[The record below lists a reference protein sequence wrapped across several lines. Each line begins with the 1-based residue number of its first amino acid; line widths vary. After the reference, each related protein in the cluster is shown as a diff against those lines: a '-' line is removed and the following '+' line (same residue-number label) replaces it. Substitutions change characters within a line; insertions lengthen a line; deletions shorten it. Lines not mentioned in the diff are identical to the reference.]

1 MVSDNM
7 KIIKVRRANVL
18 LRVPEEQ
25 KGEYLAKGFDILDDN
40 GNVVEYT
47 TPSDVGT
54 LKTAYVNH
62 IKEIDKLK
70 SEIKKLKSDLRAT
83 KKKSKEINE

>member
-25 KGEYLAKGFDILDDN
+25 KSEYLAKGFDILDDN
-40 GNVVEYT
+40 GNVVEHT

-54 LKTAYVNH
+54 LKTAYTNH
-62 IKEIDKLK
+62 VKEIEMLK
-70 SEIKKLKSDLRAT
+70 AENKKLKSDLRMA
-83 KKKSKEINE
+83 KKKLKEVNE